1 MKSWKTT
8 VVGTLGA
15 GVLTAQTIIQTG
27 TLDTRTIIIAS
38 FLGMLGFL
46 AKDKNVTGT
55 GKR

>member
-55 GKR
+55 GK